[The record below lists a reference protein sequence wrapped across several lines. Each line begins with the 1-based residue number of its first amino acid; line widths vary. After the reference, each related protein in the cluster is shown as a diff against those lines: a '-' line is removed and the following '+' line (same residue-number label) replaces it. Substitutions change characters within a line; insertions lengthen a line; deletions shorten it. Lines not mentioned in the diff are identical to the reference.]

1 MFDRYV
7 AQTKPSW
14 KRRALIIASVGFHVA
29 VLFAALVYTVLHI
42 EEIAPPA
49 LSLTFFSAAPP
60 PPPPPPPPK
69 AATAHVEHKVTPKV
83 TPTQVVQPTDVKPIV
98 QPKEEEKPDE
108 DDGEEGG
115 QEGGVKGGVAGGVAG
130 GVIGGVVGGSLGGT
144 GVGKGGAPAAQPKMV
159 ASITLMAQQV
169 NHPDPHLP
177 EWFRNQHAN
186 QTVRGVYKVC
196 LRTDG
201 HVGDVYSMT
210 SIPGM
215 DSVVIEQIK
224 AGWVYKPQPVPVCTA
239 SVILFKIN

>member
-14 KRRALIIASVGFHVA
+14 KRRALVLGSVGLHLV
-29 VLFAALVYTVLHI
+29 VLIAALIYMLLHI

-69 AATAHVEHKVTPKV
+69 ASTPHVEKKVTPKV
-83 TPTQVVQPTDVKPIV
+83 QPTQVVQPTDVKPIV
-98 QPKEEEKPDE
+98 QPKQEEKEEE

-130 GVIGGVVGGSLGGT
+130 GVVGGVVGGTVGGA
-144 GVGKGGAPAAQPKMV
+144 GVGKGGPASPPKMV
-159 ASITLMAQQV
+159 ASITLMAQQLQ
-169 NHPDPHLP
+169 HPDPHLP
-177 EWFRNQHAN
+177 DWFRNQHAN

-196 LRTDG
+196 LRQDG
-201 HVGDVYSMT
+201 HVGDVYPLT

-215 DSVVIEQIK
+215 DQTVIEQIK
-224 AGWVYKPQPVPVCTA
+224 GGWVYKPQPVPVCTA